1 VKARHWLL
9 LGLLAALGIAL
20 AVQTVRVGRAQRSAW
35 AADTTARNER
45 ARHDV
50 TRRQLVRV
58 DGQLVAVGSR
68 LAEQSDVRRQ
78 LTADTSRLARALHQ
92 AQQGR
97 ASAFALAT
105 LLGDSLHRVTEGLAA
120 APNDS
125 TIVATGTLEAT
136 DSAGIRVE
144 ATVTVTGAA
153 ALRPPPLP
161 ATWAWR
167 VHRAPIALGVTF
179 ECRGRD
185 AAVAIAGPS
194 WAVFEISRAA
204 QSAAVCNPPPSPW
217 AFFTLRPPSVPWAA
231 TLLGIGGAVGYWLGS
246 GR

>member
-1 VKARHWLL
+1 MKPRHWLV

-20 AVQTVRVGRAQRSAW
+20 AVQTVRVGLAQRSAW
-35 AADTTARNER
+35 VADTTARNER

-50 TRRQLVRV
+50 TLRQLLRV

-78 LTADTSRLARALHQ
+78 LTADTSRLARALRI
-92 AQQGR
+92 AQQGE
-97 ASAFALAT
+97 ASALVLVQ
-105 LLGDSLHRVTEGLAA
+105 LLGDSLHRVTQGLAT

-161 ATWAWR
+161 ATWSWQL
-167 VHRAPIALGVTF
+167 HRAPIALGVTF

-204 QSAAVCNPPPSPW
+204 QSADVCNPPPSPW
-217 AFFTLRPPSVPWAA
+217 RFFTLEPPSLPWATA
-231 TLLGIGGAVGYWLGS
+231 LLAAGGIVGYWFGS
-246 GR
+246 SR